1 VPVIKKQAISAYD
14 PRVVEATGIAMMAT
28 AQGADHTA
36 GNLPRLKT
44 REMDLATMIEQSLI
58 AQTSCA
64 ATDSLGLCI
73 FGRSVTE
80 PNAAFIVEAINAA
93 CGTSLTTDFFMAL
106 GRETLRLEHEFNR
119 RAGFTAKDDELPEFF
134 YTETLPPTNHVAR
147 FHGADVH
154 DMYERLP
161 A

>member
-1 VPVIKKQAISAYD
+1 
-14 PRVVEATGIAMMAT
+14 
-28 AQGADHTA
+28 
-36 GNLPRLKT
+36 
-44 REMDLATMIEQSLI
+44 MDLNAMIEQSLV
-58 AQTSCA
+58 AQTNCA

-80 PNAAFIVEAINAA
+80 PNVEFIVNALNAA
-93 CGTSLTTDFFMAL
+93 CGTSLTTEFFAQL
-106 GRETLRLEHEFNR
+106 GRETLRLEREFNR
-119 RAGFTAKDDELPEFF
+119 RAGFTAQDDELPAFF